1 MYSLLKASTILAT
14 VTTVWAAECTV
25 DRNTDGSD
33 DTSFI
38 LKAFKDCSQDSVIT
52 FQQANYSAHTPMSF
66 TDLSNVT
73 IHLEGNLNLPNNITA
88 VQIAINETKNQP
100 STYATPWFYFSGSDV
115 QLIGSDENDWG
126 KFHGFGQQ
134 WWDIG
139 NRTLRPQL
147 GTFNVTNG
155 LLRGLKVIKPI
166 AWGWNLPGQN
176 IRVENHFVDAQPNNG
191 TRDNTVSF
199 PFNTD
204 GMDFMFSF
212 GINVSGHNITID
224 GYYGHNGDDCVS
236 VINGARNVL
245 AQNGFCGFSSHGLSI
260 GSLGRNG
267 AVQTVEDVVFR
278 NWTMEGAVYGARF
291 KSWTGGQGHATNITW
306 EDITVVNVSTAIFIT
321 QNYYDQDKGERPPNT
336 NKTSTEI
343 SNFTYRNFTGTLA
356 TNWTDGTCISDPCW
370 NFVEGLTPHNP
381 LSSTSTLI
389 LVPLNLSFL
398 DIDVRPA
405 NTTATTTV
413 ICDPDALTDGE
424 QATLGFECQDGPYV
438 ATEIED
444 SDGDAALGL
453 IPSKGVVLFSWQWA
467 ALFLQCK
474 I

>member
-14 VTTVWAAECTV
+14 VATTWAAECTV

-38 LKAFKDCSQDSVIT
+38 LKAFKDCSKDSVIT
-52 FQQANYSAHTPMSF
+52 FQQANYSAYTPMSF

-115 QLIGSDENDWG
+115 QLIGSDEEEWG

-155 LLRGLKVIKPI
+155 LLRGLKVIKPV

-204 GMDFMFSF
+204 

-267 AVQTVEDVVFR
+267 AVQTVEDVIFR

-321 QNYYDQDKGERPPNT
+321 QKYDKGERPPNT

-356 TNWTDGTCISDPCW
+356 TNWSTGWYMYQRPCW
-370 NFVEGLTPHNP
+370 NFVEGVDTTQ
-381 LSSTSTLI
+381 SII
-389 LVPLNLSFL
+389 LDLYPDTALNLSFL
-398 DIDVRPA
+398 NIDIRPA
-405 NTTATTTV
+405 NATANTTV

-438 ATEIED
+438 VTEIED
-444 SDGDAALGL
+444 SDGNAALGL
-453 IPSKGVVLFSWQWA
+453 MMSKGPCSRWQWA
-467 ALFLQCK
+467 ALFL
-474 I
+474 